1 MDPDPSSSILIIL
14 ISLAASAFFSGM
26 EMAFVSANRL
36 QVELDADQDWRGR
49 LVSNF
54 VKRPQLFISVMLVG
68 NNIALVVCGMESG
81 ALISRLLFNANDW
94 ISASYPIT
102 ALAVQ
107 TILTTLIVIVTAEFI
122 PKSFFHRDPTLWL
135 NRFSL
140 PLSIIILILTIPALV
155 VTGLSRIFLFPFVIN
170 GIEGRNRGFGSTDLH
185 HFLESAS
192 DKMIPE
198 QELEHELEILKNALR
213 LSSVQARDCLIPRNE
228 VFAVSK
234 DTSIDEIRALFT
246 STGLS
251 KIVIYEADIDNIIGY
266 CHVKDLF
273 SLPKSISEVVIPT
286 FYVPEPMSGD
296 ILLKQF
302 MRRRRYLA
310 VVLDE
315 FGGTAGILTMED
327 IVEEL
332 LGEIEDEHDVD
343 ILTEEKI
350 GTNKWRLSARHE
362 VEHLNDKFH
371 FNLPLDDAY
380 ETLGGLILHV
390 MATLP
395 EEGVVINISG
405 CKITVK
411 EVESTRIHVVEL
423 QLL

>member
-14 ISLAASAFFSGM
+14 LSLAASAFFSGM
-26 EMAFVSANRL
+26 EMAYVSANRL
-36 QVELDADQDWRGR
+36 QVELDAEQGWRGR

-81 ALISRLLFNANDW
+81 AFISRLIFNANDW
-94 ISASYPIT
+94 LSASSPIT
-102 ALAVQ
+102 ALSIQ

-135 NRFSL
+135 NRFSI
-140 PLSIIILILTIPALV
+140 PLSVFILILALPALAV
-155 VTGLSRIFLFPFVIN
+155 IGLSRIFLFPFMKN
-170 GIEGRNRGFGSTDLH
+170 RIEAGNRGFGSTDLN

-192 DKMIPE
+192 DNMIPE

-228 VFAVSK
+228 VVAVSK
-234 DTSIDEIRALFT
+234 ETSIDEIRALFT

-251 KIVIYEADIDNIIGY
+251 KIVIYEEDIDNIIGY

-273 SLPKSISEVVIPT
+273 SLPNSISEVVLPT
-286 FYVPEPMSGD
+286 FYIPEPMPGD
-296 ILLKQF
+296 VLLKQF

-315 FGGTAGILTMED
+315 FGGTSGILTMED

-350 GTNKWRLSARHE
+350 GENKWLLSARHE
-362 VEHLNDKFH
+362 VEHLNEKLN

-390 MATLP
+390 IATLP
-395 EEGVVINISG
+395 EEGVVVTIND

-411 EVESTRIHVVEL
+411 KVESTRINVVEL